1 MVVDEENNGG
11 CEVWEAL
18 PSFDSL
24 TIFFGFD
31 NPVLDDPIYDSDN
44 IVLVVV
50 DDVIGSKESIEGQID
65 NVMIVD
71 DVKESTMV
79 VVRRREQYNSY
90 NFQDMQLMNFRSA

>member
-1 MVVDEENNGG
+1 MGVDEENNDG

-18 PSFDSL
+18 PSSDSL

-44 IVLVVV
+44 VVPVVV
-50 DDVIGSKESIEGQID
+50 DDVIGSKESIEGPIN
-65 NVMIVD
+65 NVMVVD
-71 DVKESTMV
+71 DVKEGTMV